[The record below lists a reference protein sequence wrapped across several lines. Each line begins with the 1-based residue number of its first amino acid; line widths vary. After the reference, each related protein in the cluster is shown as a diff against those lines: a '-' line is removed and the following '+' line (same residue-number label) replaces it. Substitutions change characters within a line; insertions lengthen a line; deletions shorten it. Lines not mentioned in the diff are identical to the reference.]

1 MISNTSL
8 IAFYTFDSV
17 LTDSSGSENTLNGT
31 YQSFVTGYVNEAV
44 SFIYNNSQRLTS
56 TKIINLYQL
65 SWTIEFWFLMTA
77 STTTDSCFFGQ
88 ILASGTD
95 IDLFLVTSNN
105 VLYFGF
111 FDDDT
116 ISTTTF
122 SINTWYHTAWIFDYT
137 NRIRQIY
144 MNG

>member
-1 MISNTSL
+1 
-8 IAFYTFDSV
+8 
-17 LTDSSGSENTLNGT
+17 
-31 YQSFVTGYVNEAV
+31 
-44 SFIYNNSQRLTS
+44 
-56 TKIINLYQL
+56 
-65 SWTIEFWFLMTA
+65 MTA
-77 STTTDSCFFGQ
+77 STTSHSCFFGQ

-122 SINTWYHTAWIFDYT
+122 SINTWYHTAWVFDYT